1 MLMNNF
7 FTVVNHETGQ
17 GSLKALIE
25 INKGH
30 EILKGH
36 FPGQPVVPGVCM
48 MQIVKELMEMRPN
61 KKLRL
66 NEADIMKFL
75 AVIDPDQH
83 SLIDVAVSFS
93 EQADAL
99 VINASMF
106 SGDVVFF
113 KLKAVLKAE

>member
-1 MLMNNF
+1 MNNF
-7 FTVVNHETGQ
+7 FTVIKHEPGQ
-17 GSLKALIE
+17 GSLQALIK
-25 INKGH
+25 INTEH
-30 EILKGH
+30 AILKGH
-36 FPGQPVVPGVCM
+36 FPGQPVVPGLCM
-48 MQIVKELMEMRPN
+48 MQIVKELMEMGAN

-66 NEADIMKFL
+66 NEADNMKFL
-75 AVIDPDQH
+75 SVLDPDRH

-106 SGDVVFF
+106 SGDIVFF